1 MAERVLISGASG
13 FIASHT
19 IAHLLD
25 KGFEVVGTV
34 RNPDRTESIGHL
46 QTLAG
51 AAERLTLVAAD
62 LNDEDPFSAY
72 TGDVDY
78 VLHMASPFQITVKD
92 PQRDLVDPAVHG
104 TDSMLR
110 ACAKSPRIKRVV
122 VTSSMAAITD
132 EPDGSR
138 VLTEA
143 DWNEKSTLERNP
155 YYFSKTQAE
164 RAAWDFVAKE
174 SPSWDLVV
182 INPFIVIGPAMT
194 KSINES
200 NQIFADILNGKFP
213 AIMSLTWGYI
223 DVRDVAVAHV
233 RALTTEGANGRYL
246 CAAETRTMREVVG
259 LLARSG
265 FGNSKL
271 PKMGMDSPFGDKIAL
286 LAANLQPKGVKSYLR
301 THIGRT
307 PRFDHTKVVDDL
319 GLEFRPVDESI
330 VEACRDL
337 AKWGHVKAPQRI

>member
-1 MAERVLISGASG
+1 MTERVLISGASG

-19 IAHLLD
+19 ITRLLD
-25 KGFEVVGTV
+25 DGFEVVGTV
-34 RNPDRTESIGHL
+34 RDPNRAESVTHL
-46 QTLAG
+46 QALPG

-62 LNDEDPFSAY
+62 LNDADPFSAY

-92 PQRDLVDPAVHG
+92 PQRDLVDPAVRG
-104 TDSMLR
+104 TVSMLT
-110 ACAKSPRIKRVV
+110 ACAKSSRIKRVV

-132 EPDGSR
+132 EPDSSR

-155 YYFSKTQAE
+155 YYLSKAAAE
-164 RAAWDFVAKE
+164 RAAWDFVEKH

-194 KSINES
+194 DSINES
-200 NQIFADILNGKFP
+200 NRIFADLLNGKFP
-213 AIMSLTWGYI
+213 AIMSLTWGFV

-233 RALTTEGANGRYL
+233 KALTTPQANGRYL
-246 CAAETRTMREVVG
+246 CAGETRTMREVVG
-259 LLARSG
+259 ILNDNG

-271 PKMGMDSPFGDKIAL
+271 PKMGMDSALGDKFAL
-286 LAANLQPKGVKSYLR
+286 LAAFLQPKGVKSYLK

-307 PRFDHTKVVDDL
+307 PRFDHTKVVTDL
-319 GLEFRPVDESI
+319 GLEFRPGDKSI
-330 VEACRDL
+330 TDACNDL
-337 AKWGHVKAPQRI
+337 AKWGHVKAPQAG